1 MVPAQIKFTPTLFSS
16 DKSVSINKVANMSA
30 IQIPSVKYIINVII
44 QKTVIISQK
53 NNFRHLY
60 MLQNF
65 APARN
70 YLWNESERRGEQKP
84 TSIILFEQEIP
95 QDFATNTSFQLGMV
109 VGTVRCLNSGA
120 KKSLAVKL
128 VQKGCLSRY
137 RLIFNWENV
146 RKVLLEDC
154 GGRWWFWL
162 WPTIMTSAFHANGFP
177 LNRSL
182 ADVDVLVVREFSLDQ
197 CHRWFHSK
205 LPPAAKIQTT

>member
-1 MVPAQIKFTPTLFSS
+1 MLSSKKQSSFHKRTTFGIFTCCKILLRPETICEMNQKGEENRSQLPLSFLNKKFPE
-16 DKSVSINKVANMSA
+16 I
-30 IQIPSVKYIINVII
+30 
-44 QKTVIISQK
+44 
-53 NNFRHLY
+53 
-60 MLQNF
+60 LQ
-65 APARN
+65 R
-70 YLWNESERRGEQKP
+70 
-84 TSIILFEQEIP
+84 
-95 QDFATNTSFQLGMV
+95 TSFQLGMV

-137 RLIFNWENV
+137 RLIFRWENV

-182 ADVDVLVVREFSLDQ
+182 ADADVLVVREFSLDQ

>member
-1 MVPAQIKFTPTLFSS
+1 MLSSKKQSSFHKRTTFGIFTCCKILLRPETICEMNQKGEENRSQLPLSFSNKKFPEILQWTPLFSWEWLLELC
-16 DKSVSINKVANMSA
+16 VASILV
-30 IQIPSVKYIINVII
+30 Q
-44 QKTVIISQK
+44 
-53 NNFRHLY
+53 
-60 MLQNF
+60 
-65 APARN
+65 
-70 YLWNESERRGEQKP
+70 
-84 TSIILFEQEIP
+84 
-95 QDFATNTSFQLGMV
+95 
-109 VGTVRCLNSGA
+109 

-137 RLIFNWENV
+137 RLIFRWENV

-162 WPTIMTSAFHANGFP
+162 WPMIMTSAFHANGFP

-182 ADVDVLVVREFSLDQ
+182 ADADVLVVREFSLDQ

>member
-1 MVPAQIKFTPTLFSS
+1 MLSSKKQSSFHKRSTFGLFTCCKILLRPETICEMNQKGEENRSQLPLSFLNKKLPEILQRTPLFSWEWLLELC
-16 DKSVSINKVANMSA
+16 VASILV
-30 IQIPSVKYIINVII
+30 Q
-44 QKTVIISQK
+44 
-53 NNFRHLY
+53 
-60 MLQNF
+60 
-65 APARN
+65 
-70 YLWNESERRGEQKP
+70 
-84 TSIILFEQEIP
+84 
-95 QDFATNTSFQLGMV
+95 
-109 VGTVRCLNSGA
+109 

-182 ADVDVLVVREFSLDQ
+182 ADADVLVVREFSLDQ